1 MAHLGAFIAKTCS
14 HRVYVAL
21 NSCYCSNTND
31 SIKEKKCNNVLDFD
45 LLLHLFGHV
54 SKCLEPLS
62 RCQPCMVPTVMI

>member
-31 SIKEKKCNNVLDFD
+31 SIKEKNVIMSFD

-62 RCQPCMVPTVMI
+62 GCHPCMVPTVKI

>member
-1 MAHLGAFIAKTCS
+1 MAHLGAFIAKICS
-14 HRVYVAL
+14 HRVCVAL

-45 LLLHLFGHV
+45 LFGHV

-62 RCQPCMVPTVMI
+62 GCHPCMVPTVKI